1 MIDTHW
7 LENPIK
13 LEVDHNELTS
23 VLFEL
28 HDIKNAL
35 SNKVLQQKYNAD
47 FDECT
52 IESGLNSVIEFLTS
66 LEKQL

>member
-7 LENPIK
+7 LNNPVS
-13 LEVDHNELTS
+13 LEVDMNSLTS

-28 HDIKNAL
+28 YDIKDAL
-35 SNKVLQQKYNAD
+35 SVKVLNQKYNSD

-52 IESGLNSVIEFLTS
+52 VEAGLNSVIEFLKS
-66 LEKQL
+66 LEGKV

>member
-13 LEVDHNELTS
+13 LEVDLNELTS
-23 VLFEL
+23 VLFDL
-28 HDIKNAL
+28 YDIKAAL
-35 SNKVLQQKYNAD
+35 SQKVLKQKYNAD